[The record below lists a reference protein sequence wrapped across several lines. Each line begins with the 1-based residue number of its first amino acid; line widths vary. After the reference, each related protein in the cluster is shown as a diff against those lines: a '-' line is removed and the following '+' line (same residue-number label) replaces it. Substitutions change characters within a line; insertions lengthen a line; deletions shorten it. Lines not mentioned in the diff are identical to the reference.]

1 MKRRQ
6 FLGSVSTVIGA
17 AAITG
22 APQLARGARALR
34 ASAGPDPALQGV
46 SPDNF
51 YVSLIKA
58 IDKAEGCVRFYLY
71 KGCWTTSVGGTTVR
85 WKIESANQKATVR
98 FKYAGGVL
106 DSAEIKFQPA
116 IKVGIPTVT
125 ADGVMLWNTI
135 ERIAYGEGGEVVE
148 PPVLSGSYEVEQH
161 FRLAATPDQLFQGQ
175 PFANANVF
183 TPEAGPDGPA
193 PQEPTF
199 STLVREVE
207 LLPDPANNLQAFM
220 MVFKPN
226 STIRFSADNL
236 ITLAD
241 SGSFTPVIPIIPAA
255 ETPNSVVLQNLN
267 FKTKTRVLRANLRQF
282 NLVLASASFNA
293 RNFSLNLAGNSS
305 LIFAN
310 VDITRDEDGR
320 AQVDSS
326 GGRLTATV
334 GDASK
339 IKFAEAANETNFTL
353 NDKSKIDL
361 RGFVLG
367 INDRESTKVTVGL
380 ESIITVGFHSGTI
393 GFGQK
398 GSLSVDEGGVSFV
411 AKGPCTWGGGP
422 PGSPAPLSLQGEFAA
437 LDAKI
442 ISGAIPLTDANV
454 VELRPGTVVKAT
466 RLELNTALR
475 PALAGSFDTVV
486 VKGAP
491 NGNLSI
497 LRGLDIRVKDS
508 GVTITA
514 TDPLARLT
522 IDRNRP
528 YPTGRYV
535 TECSYETLDFTAGP
549 VLRMVNGYL
558 KVDITNSPDGSG
570 SGLVFRGNSIHFD
583 GDMIEGDI
591 SLGDLGGL
599 RLSGR
604 TDPLGRKNIIL
615 DVKGDWALNQAQRP
629 RITGKFTHIAVDITS
644 GNLKLNELSR
654 LDISGGRFVADGLD
668 VDTGSARPITGRVR
682 SMALDVREDS
692 KFGFQNS
699 FSLVSKARRDAF
711 LADDTAAPL
720 TLPPGTGMP
729 YGAFRVGLD
738 FKKAANGN
746 LVLTDGSFDLPLIVA
761 ADGSVTGRNI
771 KLSGNS
777 DIAGPGVTVPIL
789 VALER
794 GTLQY
799 TPAQPPMI
807 EGELTVSTRK
817 DFDLTVTTP
826 GMDSNTNP
834 EWKDDHEDR
843 VIWPISIK
851 PRINAFSLP
860 TTTVTFKGSRL
871 NFKTPEFHI
880 PVTANIPEGGGE
892 HTPSTLSGTANGKDP
907 DDDAELRKSQEFFTE
922 TFALHRLHA
931 YLLPRS
937 VRFNPLISIEHTNDN
952 LVVSLKALNLLD
964 DLPVRTTGIEGAAAA
979 VVGAL
984 GFLIGTLITGNP
996 VAGAVAGIVASQVA
1010 GDKIAQAK
1018 ALALLRIADRIS
1030 NFSRDFPFKIPTP

>member
-22 APQLARGARALR
+22 MPQLALGKR
-34 ASAGPDPALQGV
+34 ASSGPDPALQQGV

-51 YVSLIKA
+51 YVSLVKA
-58 IDKAEGCVRFYLY
+58 IDQAEGRVRFYLY

-85 WKIESANQKATVR
+85 WKIESANQKAIVR

-106 DSAEIKFQPA
+106 NSAEIKFQPA
-116 IKVGIPTVT
+116 IKVGVPTVT
-125 ADGVMLWNTI
+125 SNGVMLWNTI
-135 ERIAYGEGGEVVE
+135 ERIAYGDGGEVVE

-161 FRLAATPDQLFQGQ
+161 FRMAATPDQLFQGQ
-175 PFANANVF
+175 PFANARAF
-183 TPEAGPDGPA
+183 TPEVGPDCPA

-199 STLVREVE
+199 FTLVREIE
-207 LLPDPANNLQAFM
+207 LLPDPANNLQAFKA
-220 MVFKPN
+220 VFKPN

-255 ETPNSVVLQNLN
+255 ETPNSIVFQNLN
-267 FKTKTRVLRANLRQF
+267 FKTKTRALRANLRQF

-293 RNFSLNLAGNSS
+293 RNFSVSLAGNSS

-310 VDITRDEDGR
+310 VDILRGEDGR

-326 GGRLTATV
+326 DGRLTATV

-339 IKFAEAANETNFTL
+339 IKFAEATNETNFTL
-353 NDKSKIDL
+353 NDRSRIDL
-361 RGFVLG
+361 RGFVLS
-367 INDRESTKVTVGL
+367 INDQESTKVTVGQ

-398 GSLSVDEGGVSFV
+398 GSLSVDEGGVTFV
-411 AKGPCTWGGGP
+411 AKAPCTWGGGP

-442 ISGAIPLTDANV
+442 ISGTIPLTDTNV

-466 RLELNTALR
+466 KLELNTALR
-475 PALAGSFDTVV
+475 PALAGAFDTVV

-491 NGNLSI
+491 NGNLSL

-508 GVTITA
+508 GVTIIA
-514 TDPLARLT
+514 SDPLARLT
-522 IDRNRP
+522 IERNRP

-535 TECSYETLDFTAGP
+535 TECSYETLDFTVGP
-549 VLRMVNGYL
+549 ILRMVNGFL
-558 KVDITNSPDGSG
+558 KVDITNAPDGSAG
-570 SGLVFRGNSIHFD
+570 GLVFRGNSIHFD
-583 GDMIEGDI
+583 GDMIEGDV

-599 RLSGR
+599 RLAGR
-604 TDPLGRKNIIL
+604 TDPLGRKNVIL
-615 DVKGDWALNQAQRP
+615 DVKGEWALNQTQRP
-629 RITGKFTHIAVDITS
+629 RITGKLTHIGVDITS

-668 VDTGSARPITGRVR
+668 VDTGSTRPITGRVR

-692 KFGFQNS
+692 KFGLPNG
-699 FSLVSKARRDAF
+699 FSLVSKDRKDAF
-711 LADDTAAPL
+711 IAEDTASPL
-720 TLPPGTGMP
+720 TLPPGDGMP

-738 FKKAANGN
+738 YKKAANGN
-746 LVLTDGSFDLPLIVA
+746 LVLTDGFFDFPLVVA
-761 ADGSVTGRNI
+761 ADGSISGRNVR
-771 KLSGNS
+771 LNGNS
-777 DIAGPGVTVPIL
+777 KIAGPGVSVPIH

-799 TPAQPPMI
+799 TPALPPVI
-807 EGELTVSTRK
+807 EGELTVSTREA
-817 DFDLTVTTP
+817 FDLTVMSP

-843 VIWPISIK
+843 VIWPITIK

-871 NFKTPEFHI
+871 TFKTDDFHL
-880 PVTANIPEGGGE
+880 PVTANIPQGGGE
-892 HTPSTLSGTANGKDP
+892 HTPSELSGTANGKDP
-907 DDDAELRKSQEFFTE
+907 DDDDELRKSQEFFTE
-922 TFALHRLHA
+922 TFSKHRLHA
-931 YLLPRS
+931 YLLPGS

-964 DLPVRTTGIEGAAAA
+964 DLPVRTSGIEGVVEA
-979 VVGAL
+979 VISAL

-996 VAGAVAGIVASQVA
+996 VAGAIAGIAAGNVAK
-1010 GDKIAQAK
+1010 DKIAQAK
-1018 ALALLRIADRIS
+1018 AMALMRIADRIS
-1030 NFSRDFPFKIPTP
+1030 NFSHDFPFKITPP